1 MAEPC
6 LAARGVDKRF
16 GGVHALRG
24 VDFDLG
30 RDEVH
35 ALVGEN
41 GAGKSTLIKILS
53 GLVAPDAGAIRLDGQ
68 PARIDSVKAAQAL
81 GIQTIHQ
88 ELELALPLSV
98 AENVFMGRLPVRR
111 GRVDFAALHRQ
122 TAEALAKIG
131 APIDPRTRVRDL
143 SVSDRQVVEI
153 ARTVVREARIVIMD
167 EPTAALPPR
176 EVERLFQVIRALKA
190 AGVAIVYVSHKLD
203 EVLAIADR
211 VTVLRD
217 GANVASLAR
226 SEASRPAL
234 VRHIL
239 GRELMEFHVEKQ
251 APRAGAAIACR
262 SLAAAPELADLSFD
276 SYRGEV
282 LGFYGLLGAG
292 QSAIGDVL
300 VGVRPGSA
308 ESIRINEI
316 SGLPSDPHD
325 AVRRGIG
332 YVPADR
338 KVAGLA
344 LLLSVK
350 ENLLL
355 TDLASIARHGLIDER
370 RARTR
375 AESLV
380 QRFHIRCG
388 SIEQKARQL
397 SGGNQQ
403 KVALAKWIGRK
414 VEILVLDEPTRGVD
428 VGAKVEIYRVLRE
441 LAEAG
446 SACLI
451 ASSDAGEIA
460 AVCDRAI
467 VMKAGRPAAELSGNA
482 LTADALT
489 NAAI

>member
-1 MAEPC
+1 MAGPC
-6 LAARGVDKRF
+6 LAARGIDKRF
-16 GGVHALRG
+16 GGVHALKG
-24 VDFDLG
+24 VDFDLE
-30 RDEVH
+30 RAEVH

-53 GLVAPDAGAIRLDGQ
+53 GLVVPDAGTISVDGQ
-68 PARIDSVKAAQAL
+68 PVRIDSVKAAQAL

-98 AENVFMGRLPVRR
+98 AENVFMGRLPARR
-111 GRVDFAALHRQ
+111 GCVDFAALHGQ
-122 TAEALAKIG
+122 TAEALAKVG
-131 APIDPRTRVRDL
+131 ARIDPRARVGEL
-143 SVSDRQVVEI
+143 PISDRQVVEI

-176 EVERLFQVIRALKA
+176 EVERLFQVIRALKS
-190 AGVAIVYVSHKLD
+190 AGVTVVYVSHKLD

-217 GANVASLAR
+217 GARVASLDR
-226 SEASRPAL
+226 SEMSRPAL

-239 GRELMEFHVEKQ
+239 GRELMEFHATKH

-262 SLAAAPELADLSFD
+262 GLAAAPELADLSFD

-292 QSAIGDVL
+292 QSVIGDVL
-300 VGVRPGSA
+300 VGVRGGSA

-316 SGLPSDPHD
+316 PGLPADPHD

-350 ENLLL
+350 ENLLI
-355 TDLASIARHGLIDER
+355 TDLPAITRFGVISQRQA
-370 RARTR
+370 RAR
-375 AESLV
+375 AEALV
-380 QRFHIRCG
+380 QRFGIRCS

-414 VEILVLDEPTRGVD
+414 VDVLVLDEPTRGVD
-428 VGAKVEIYRVLRE
+428 VGAKVEIYRVLRQ

-467 VMKAGRPAAELSGNA
+467 VMKGGRPVAELSGGA

-489 NAAI
+489 AAAI

>member
-1 MAEPC
+1 MAESC

-16 GGVHALRG
+16 GGVHALKG
-24 VDFDLG
+24 VDFELG
-30 RDEVH
+30 RAEVH

-53 GLVAPDAGAIRLDGQ
+53 GLVAPDAGTITLDGR

-111 GRVDFAALHRQ
+111 GRVDFATLRRQ
-122 TAEALAKIG
+122 TAAALARIG

-143 SVSDRQVVEI
+143 SISDRQVVEI

-176 EVERLFQVIRALKA
+176 EVERLFQVIRALQA
-190 AGVAIVYVSHKLD
+190 AGVAVVYVSHKLD

-217 GANVASLAR
+217 GARVASLAR
-226 SEASRPAL
+226 SEASRATL

-239 GRELMEFHVEKQ
+239 GRELMEFHAEKQ
-251 APRAGAAIACR
+251 APRAGAAVTCR
-262 SLAAAPELADLSFD
+262 GLAAEPDLAELSFD

-300 VGVRPGSA
+300 VGVRGGKA
-308 ESIRINEI
+308 ESIRINETA
-316 SGLPSDPHD
+316 GLPSDPHD
-325 AVRRGIG
+325 AVRRGVA

-344 LLLSVK
+344 LLLSVR
-350 ENLLL
+350 ENLLI
-355 TDLASIARHGLIDER
+355 TDLAAIVRYGLIDER
-370 RARTR
+370 RARSR
-375 AESLV
+375 AEALV
-380 QRFHIRCG
+380 QRFRIRCD
-388 SIEQKARQL
+388 SVDQKARQL

-414 VEILVLDEPTRGVD
+414 VDVLVLDEPTRGVD

-467 VMKAGRPAAELSGNA
+467 VMRGGRPAAELSGAA

-489 NAAI
+489 AAAM

>member
-1 MAEPC
+1 MAELC
-6 LAARGVDKRF
+6 LAASGVDKRF
-16 GGVHALRG
+16 GGVHALKG
-24 VDFDLG
+24 VDFELE
-30 RDEVH
+30 RAAVH

-41 GAGKSTLIKILS
+41 GAGKSTLIKIFS
-53 GLVAPDAGAIRLDGQ
+53 GLVAPDAGTIALDGQ

-122 TAEALAKIG
+122 TAEALARIG
-131 APIDPRTRVRDL
+131 ASIDPRTRVRDL

-176 EVERLFQVIRALKA
+176 EVERLFQVIRALKTG
-190 AGVAIVYVSHKLD
+190 GVAVIYVSHKLD

-217 GANVASLAR
+217 GSRVASLPR

-239 GRELMEFHVEKQ
+239 GRELMEFHVDKQ

-262 SLAAAPELADLSFD
+262 SLASEPDLADLSFD

-300 VGVRPGSA
+300 VGVRGGSA
-308 ESIRINEI
+308 ESIRINEVP
-316 SGLPSDPHD
+316 GLPSDPHD
-325 AVRRGIG
+325 AVRRGVA

-355 TDLASIARHGLIDER
+355 TDLPAITHYGVIDER
-370 RARTR
+370 RARKF
-375 AESLV
+375 AAALV
-380 QRFHIRCG
+380 QRFRIRCD
-388 SIEQKARQL
+388 SVEQKAREL

-414 VEILVLDEPTRGVD
+414 VDVLVLDEPTRGVD

-467 VMKAGRPAAELSGNA
+467 VMKGGRAAAELSGAA

-489 NAAI
+489 AAAI

>member
-1 MAEPC
+1 MTEPC
-6 LAARGVDKRF
+6 LAAHGIDKRF
-16 GGVHALRG
+16 GGVHALKG

-53 GLVAPDAGAIRLDGQ
+53 GLVASDAGAITLDGRRV
-68 PARIDSVKAAQAL
+68 RIDSVKAAQAL

-98 AENVFMGRLPVRR
+98 AENVFMGRLPARL

-122 TAEALAKIG
+122 TAQALAKIG
-131 APIDPRTRVRDL
+131 APIDPRASVRTL
-143 SVSDRQVVEI
+143 SISDRQVVEI
-153 ARTVVREARIVIMD
+153 ARTIVRQARIVIMD

-176 EVERLFQVIRALKA
+176 EIERLFQVIRALKA
-190 AGVAIVYVSHKLD
+190 AGVAVVYVSHKLD

-217 GANVASLAR
+217 GALVASLAR

-239 GRELMEFHVEKQ
+239 GRELMEFHVDKQ

-262 SLAAAPELADLSFD
+262 RLAAAPELADLSFD

-308 ESIRINEI
+308 ESIRINEVC
-316 SGLPSDPHD
+316 GLPSDPHD

-338 KVAGLA
+338 KLAGLA

-355 TDLASIARHGLIDER
+355 TDLAAIARYGWIDGR
-370 RARTR
+370 LARTR

-380 QRFHIRCG
+380 ERFRIRCS
-388 SIEQKARQL
+388 SIEQKAHQL

-441 LAEAG
+441 LAQAG

-467 VMKAGRPAAELSGNA
+467 VMKKGRQAAELSGNA

-489 NAAI
+489 GAAI

>member
-24 VDFDLG
+24 VDFELG

-53 GLVAPDAGAIRLDGQ
+53 GLVAPDAGTIRLDGQ

-98 AENVFMGRLPVRR
+98 AENVFMGRLPARR
-111 GRVDFAALHRQ
+111 GRVDFAALHRR

-190 AGVAIVYVSHKLD
+190 AGVAVVYVSHKLD

-355 TDLASIARHGLIDER
+355 TDLAAIARYGLIDER

>member
-1 MAEPC
+1 MAGQC
-6 LAARGVDKRF
+6 LAARGIDKHF
-16 GGVHALRG
+16 GGVHALKG
-24 VDFDLG
+24 VDF
-30 RDEVH
+30 EVADAEIH

-53 GLVAPDAGAIRLDGQ
+53 GLVAPDAGEIRMNGAPVQ
-68 PARIDSVKAAQAL
+68 IGSVKAAQAL

-98 AENVFMGRLPVRR
+98 AENVFMGRLPSRAR
-111 GRVDFAALHRQ
+111 MVDFAALERQ
-122 TAEALAKIG
+122 TAEALAKLG
-131 APIDPRTRVRDL
+131 AQIDPRTRVRDL

-176 EVERLFQVIRALKA
+176 EVQRLFQVIRALKA
-190 AGVAIVYVSHKLD
+190 AGVAVVYVSHKLD

-211 VTVLRD
+211 ITVLRD
-217 GANVASLAR
+217 GTRVASLAR
-226 SEASRPAL
+226 DEGNRATL

-239 GRELMEFHVEKQ
+239 GRELAEFNIARQ
-251 APRAGAAIACR
+251 PPRGEAAIVCRGVACEPA
-262 SLAAAPELADLSFD
+262 LHDLSFE
-276 SYRGEV
+276 SHRGEV
-282 LGFYGLLGAG
+282 LGFFGLLGAG
-292 QSAIGDVL
+292 QSLIGDLL
-300 VGVRPGSA
+300 VGARA
-308 ESIRINEI
+308 ATARSIRINDIE
-316 SGLPSDPHD
+316 GLPADPHE

-344 LLLSVK
+344 LALSVE

-355 TDLASIARHGLIDER
+355 PDLPSVTRWGVIDQR
-370 RARTR
+370 RARAR
-375 AESLV
+375 AEDLV
-380 QRFHIRCG
+380 QRFRIRCN
-388 SIEQKARQL
+388 SILQRARQL

-414 VEILVLDEPTRGVD
+414 VAVLILDEPTRGVD

-441 LAEAG
+441 VAAAG
-446 SACLI
+446 SACI
-451 ASSDAGEIA
+451 VASSDAGEIV

-467 VMKAGRPAAELSGNA
+467 VLKEGRAVAELSGGA
-482 LTADALT
+482 MTADALT
-489 NAAI
+489 AAAI

>member
-1 MAEPC
+1 MTEPC

-16 GGVHALRG
+16 GGVHALKG
-24 VDFDLG
+24 VDFDLE
-30 RDEVH
+30 RAEVH

-53 GLVAPDAGAIRLDGQ
+53 GLVAPDAGTIAIDGR
-68 PARIDSVKAAQAL
+68 PVRIASVKAAQAL

-98 AENVFMGRLPVRR
+98 AENVFMGRLPAHG
-111 GRVDFAALHRQ
+111 GRVDFVALYRQ
-122 TAEALAKIG
+122 TAEALARIG

-143 SVSDRQVVEI
+143 SISDRQVVEI

-176 EVERLFQVIRALKA
+176 EVERLFQVIRALQD
-190 AGVAIVYVSHKLD
+190 AGVAVVYVSHKLD

-217 GANVASLAR
+217 GARVASLER
-226 SEASRPAL
+226 SEANRALL

-251 APRAGAAIACR
+251 PPRADAAIACR
-262 SLAAAPELADLSFD
+262 GLAAAPDLAELSFD

-300 VGVRPGSA
+300 VGVRGGTA
-308 ESIRINEI
+308 ASIRINEVE
-316 SGLPSDPHD
+316 GLPADPHD
-325 AVRRGIG
+325 AVRRGVA

-344 LLLSVK
+344 LLLTVK
-350 ENLLL
+350 ENLLI
-355 TDLASIARHGLIDER
+355 TDLAAITRYGVIDER
-370 RARTR
+370 RARSL
-375 AESLV
+375 AEALV
-380 QRFHIRCG
+380 QRFRIRCD
-388 SIEQKARQL
+388 SVEQKARQL

-414 VEILVLDEPTRGVD
+414 VDVLMLDEPTRGVD

-446 SACLI
+446 CACLI

-467 VMKAGRPAAELSGNA
+467 VMKGGRPAAELSGAA
-482 LTADALT
+482 LTADGLT
-489 NAAI
+489 AAAI

>member
-1 MAEPC
+1 
-6 LAARGVDKRF
+6 
-16 GGVHALRG
+16 
-24 VDFDLG
+24 
-30 RDEVH
+30 
-35 ALVGEN
+35 
-41 GAGKSTLIKILS
+41 
-53 GLVAPDAGAIRLDGQ
+53 
-68 PARIDSVKAAQAL
+68 
-81 GIQTIHQ
+81 
-88 ELELALPLSV
+88 
-98 AENVFMGRLPVRR
+98 
-111 GRVDFAALHRQ
+111 
-122 TAEALAKIG
+122 
-131 APIDPRTRVRDL
+131 
-143 SVSDRQVVEI
+143 
-153 ARTVVREARIVIMD
+153 
-167 EPTAALPPR
+167 
-176 EVERLFQVIRALKA
+176 VIRALKA
-190 AGVAIVYVSHKLD
+190 AGVAVVYVSHKLD

-217 GANVASLAR
+217 GARVASLPR
-226 SEASRPAL
+226 GEASRPVL

-239 GRELMEFHVEKQ
+239 GRELMEFHVDKQ
-251 APRAGAAIACR
+251 APRAGAAVACR
-262 SLAAAPELADLSFD
+262 GLVSEPELVGLSFD

-300 VGVRPGSA
+300 VGVRGGSA
-308 ESIRINEI
+308 ESIRINDVP
-316 SGLPSDPHD
+316 GLPGDPHD

-355 TDLASIARHGLIDER
+355 TNLAAVTRYGVIDQR
-370 RARTR
+370 RARSL
-375 AESLV
+375 AEALV
-380 QRFHIRCG
+380 QRFRIRCG

-414 VEILVLDEPTRGVD
+414 VDVLVLDEPTRGVD

-467 VMKAGRPAAELSGNA
+467 VMKGGRPAAELSGAA
-482 LTADALT
+482 LTADALSA
-489 NAAI
+489 AAI

>member
-1 MAEPC
+1 MTEPC
-6 LAARGVDKRF
+6 LAAHGIDKRF
-16 GGVHALRG
+16 GGVHALKG

-53 GLVAPDAGAIRLDGQ
+53 GLVASDAGAITLDGRRV
-68 PARIDSVKAAQAL
+68 RIDSVKAAQAL

-98 AENVFMGRLPVRR
+98 AENVFMGRLPARL

-122 TAEALAKIG
+122 TAQALAKIG
-131 APIDPRTRVRDL
+131 APIDPRASVRTL
-143 SVSDRQVVEI
+143 SISDRQVVEI
-153 ARTVVREARIVIMD
+153 ARTIVRQARIVIMD

-176 EVERLFQVIRALKA
+176 EIERLFQVIRALKA
-190 AGVAIVYVSHKLD
+190 AGVAVVYVSHKLD

-217 GANVASLAR
+217 GALVASLAR

-239 GRELMEFHVEKQ
+239 GRELMEFHVDKQ

-262 SLAAAPELADLSFD
+262 RLAAAPELADLSFD

-308 ESIRINEI
+308 ESIRINEVC
-316 SGLPSDPHD
+316 GLPSDPHD

-338 KVAGLA
+338 KLAGLA

-355 TDLASIARHGLIDER
+355 TDLAAIARYGWIDGR

-380 QRFHIRCG
+380 QRFRIRCS
-388 SIEQKARQL
+388 SIEQKAHQL

-441 LAEAG
+441 LAQAG

-467 VMKAGRPAAELSGNA
+467 VMKKGRQAAELSGNA

-489 NAAI
+489 GAAI

>member
-1 MAEPC
+1 
-6 LAARGVDKRF
+6 V
-16 GGVHALRG
+16 
-24 VDFDLG
+24 
-30 RDEVH
+30 
-35 ALVGEN
+35 
-41 GAGKSTLIKILS
+41 
-53 GLVAPDAGAIRLDGQ
+53 
-68 PARIDSVKAAQAL
+68 
-81 GIQTIHQ
+81 
-88 ELELALPLSV
+88 
-98 AENVFMGRLPVRR
+98 
-111 GRVDFAALHRQ
+111 LHRQ

-131 APIDPRTRVRDL
+131 APIDPRSRVRTL
-143 SVSDRQVVEI
+143 SISDRQVVEI
-153 ARTVVREARIVIMD
+153 ARTIVREARIVIMD

-176 EVERLFQVIRALKA
+176 EIERLFQVIRALKA
-190 AGVAIVYVSHKLD
+190 AGVAVVYVSHKLD

-217 GANVASLAR
+217 GARVASLER

-239 GRELMEFHVEKQ
+239 GRELMEFHVGKR
-251 APRAGAAIACR
+251 APRRAGAAIACR
-262 SLAAAPELADLSFD
+262 GLAAAPELADLSFD

-308 ESIRINEI
+308 ESIRINEVC
-316 SGLPSDPHD
+316 GLPSDPHD

-344 LLLSVK
+344 LRLSVK

-355 TDLASIARHGLIDER
+355 TDLAAIARYGWIDER

-380 QRFHIRCG
+380 QRFSIRCS
-388 SIEQKARQL
+388 SIEQKTHQL

-441 LAEAG
+441 LAQAG

-467 VMKAGRPAAELSGNA
+467 VMKEGRRAAELSGNA

-489 NAAI
+489 AAAI